1 MSSLFQDLKPKAI
14 WQHFEAI
21 NAIPRAS
28 NKEEQI
34 IQYMIDFG
42 KALKLETITD
52 SIGNVIIKK
61 PGTLG
66 KENSPILVLQG
77 HLDMVHQKELNSIFN
92 FETQGIQMFVDGDWV
107 KAKGTTLGADNGIGV
122 AAIMSVLSSNTIE
135 HPAIEALFTIDE
147 EVGMSG
153 AEALQNS
160 QLSGSIL
167 LNLDTEEEDE
177 IIIGCAGGVDVEIEE
192 TLSTEI
198 LDESYNFYELKLD
211 GLIGGHSGMD
221 IHLNSANAIKVLVN
235 ILGQL
240 EVRIATINS
249 GTLTNVI
256 PRYGNAIIAVKADYN
271 LLKEIGKIQQELQIQ
286 FVATDKELYISLY
299 RVNEKY
305 NVLEN
310 DVQTRFLKDL
320 KNIPNGVYSFTEAM
334 PELVQTS
341 NNIAKINLEKG
352 SYKIACHTRSSI
364 DTERDEL
371 VFKIKDIFNSAT
383 VNEVGP
389 YPGWKPQ
396 PRSNILTMAK
406 QCFKALHG
414 KEPKVKSIHA
424 GLECGILA
432 GTFPCMEMISFG
444 PNIRGAHSPEERLQI
459 SSTNIF
465 WELLVLILSKV

>member
-271 LLKEIGKIQQELQIQ
+271 LLKEIGKIQQA
-286 FVATDKELYISLY
+286 V
-299 RVNEKY
+299 
-305 NVLEN
+305 
-310 DVQTRFLKDL
+310 
-320 KNIPNGVYSFTEAM
+320 
-334 PELVQTS
+334 
-341 NNIAKINLEKG
+341 
-352 SYKIACHTRSSI
+352 SYTHLTLPTNR
-364 DTERDEL
+364 
-371 VFKIKDIFNSAT
+371 
-383 VNEVGP
+383 EV
-389 YPGWKPQ
+389 
-396 PRSNILTMAK
+396 
-406 QCFKALHG
+406 
-414 KEPKVKSIHA
+414 
-424 GLECGILA
+424 
-432 GTFPCMEMISFG
+432 
-444 PNIRGAHSPEERLQI
+444 
-459 SSTNIF
+459 
-465 WELLVLILSKV
+465 

>member
-320 KNIPNGVYSFTEAM
+320 KDIPNGVYSFTEAM

-341 NNIAKINLEKG
+341 NNL
-352 SYKIACHTRSSI
+352 S
-364 DTERDEL
+364 L
-371 VFKIKDIFNSAT
+371 
-383 VNEVGP
+383 
-389 YPGWKPQ
+389 
-396 PRSNILTMAK
+396 
-406 QCFKALHG
+406 
-414 KEPKVKSIHA
+414 IH
-424 GLECGILA
+424 I
-432 GTFPCMEMISFG
+432 
-444 PNIRGAHSPEERLQI
+444 
-459 SSTNIF
+459 
-465 WELLVLILSKV
+465 

>member
-1 MSSLFQDLKPKAI
+1 MSLLFKGIEPKAV
-14 WQHFEAI
+14 WKHFEAI

-28 NKEEQI
+28 TKEEQI

-42 KALKLETITD
+42 TTLELETAVDT
-52 SIGNVIIKK
+52 IGNVIIKK
-61 PGTLG
+61 PATIG
-66 KENSPILVLQG
+66 KEENPIVVLQG
-77 HLDMVHQKELNSIFN
+77 HLDMVHQKGVDSTFD
-92 FETQGIQMFVDGDWV
+92 FETQGIEMFVDGDWV
-107 KAKGTTLGADNGIGV
+107 KAIGTTLGADNGIGV

-153 AEALQNS
+153 AEALENS

-198 LDESYNFYELKLD
+198 LDERYNFYELKLD

-221 IHLNSANAIKVLVN
+221 IHLNSANAIKVLAN
-235 ILGQL
+235 ILDQL

-256 PRYGNAIIAVKADYN
+256 PRYGNAIIAVKTDYN
-271 LLKEIGKIQQELQIQ
+271 ILKEIGKIQQELRIQ

-299 RVNEKY
+299 RVNKKY

-320 KNIPNGVYSFTEAM
+320 KDIPNGVVFFY
-334 PELVQTS
+334 
-341 NNIAKINLEKG
+341 
-352 SYKIACHTRSSI
+352 RSHARI
-364 DTERDEL
+364 
-371 VFKIKDIFNSAT
+371 
-383 VNEVGP
+383 G
-389 YPGWKPQ
+389 
-396 PRSNILTMAK
+396 SNI
-406 QCFKALHG
+406 
-414 KEPKVKSIHA
+414 
-424 GLECGILA
+424 
-432 GTFPCMEMISFG
+432 
-444 PNIRGAHSPEERLQI
+444 
-459 SSTNIF
+459 
-465 WELLVLILSKV
+465 